1 MDRRRFAY
9 VRFTLAALAVLTV
22 LLAGCSVV
30 FEAGI
35 SGKVVTA
42 SGTGTADVADVNVFA
57 YTDKSLRDSDFE
69 KFEAGTI
76 VRPTEGSGYVA
87 TTTTNA
93 NGEFTVNK
101 IVWETKNS
109 EFGKTADVSKLYLIF
124 YHEDYKPAKTDATVI
139 SGSTNAS
146 NVYIKLEGSKD
157 YTTLNI
163 TVYDVATM
171 TAVTDSC
178 NLEYLVEGKESS
190 DSVII
195 TGTAAVRISY
205 PKDTT
210 PDVTFKLSSPGSGWK
225 MTDKNGAPIT
235 GQIISDVGEGTL
247 SVSLFM
253 KRYGFAVPGFNG
265 NVDGKVESSGDYNPS
280 DPSDNLPVWLAYKAL
295 DGKYYPFEDTLAA
308 GNLTYASQTQA
319 GNEVYYTHG
328 VFTGVGNDTE
338 IVINQETY
346 PNIADWD
353 EYTGRM
359 LDVTLAVMTGK
370 YTGAGDYSGKEFI
383 YTAGVSSTNLGHLD
397 RDPIHVED
405 IQ

>member
-163 TVYDVATM
+163 TVYDVTTKKAM
-171 TAVTDSC
+171 TTPVT
-178 NLEYLVEGKESS
+178 LEYWQD
-190 DSVII
+190 DSAEHDTVTL
-195 TGTAAVRISY
+195 TGNASIPISF
-205 PKDTT
+205 KKGEN
-210 PDVTFKLSSPGSGWK
+210 PDVFFALSSPGDSWK
-225 MTDKNGAPIT
+225 MCTREGSLIPEYKVLDVEEGTLRVSLYMMGFEYTLPAFSGDIDGTYTSTPNLDGVDNVRIHLAYVDKNG
-235 GQIISDVGEGTL
+235 GVQYFDE
-247 SVSLFM
+247 
-253 KRYGFAVPGFNG
+253 
-265 NVDGKVESSGDYNPS
+265 VESAEPETYCTRTPVGDAYYFEHGLFSGIGYN
-280 DPSDNLPVWLAYKAL
+280 DNY
-295 DGKYYPFEDTLAA
+295 
-308 GNLTYASQTQA
+308 S
-319 GNEVYYTHG
+319 
-328 VFTGVGNDTE
+328 
-338 IVINQETY
+338 IVINQENY
-346 PNIADWD
+346 PEIIDWAAFEGTELSIKLRIIFD
-353 EYTGRM
+353 FPDPATTKFYEFS
-359 LDVTLAVMTGK
+359 
-370 YTGAGDYSGKEFI
+370 YSPLKQA
-383 YTAGVSSTNLGHLD
+383 TLGHIKDKL
-397 RDPIHVED
+397 ED
-405 IQ
+405 V

>member
-163 TVYDVATM
+163 TVSDVATRNALG
-171 TAVTDSC
+171 TAC
-178 NLEYLVEGKESS
+178 NLEYQVEGKESS
-190 DSVII
+190 DSII
-195 TGTAAVRISY
+195 ATGAANIRISY

-210 PDVTFKLSSPGSGWK
+210 PDVTIKLTGPGTGWK
-225 MTDKNGAPIT
+225 MTDKDGKLIDE
-235 GQIISDVGEGTL
+235 QVIEDVGEGTL
-247 SVSLFM
+247 DVTLYMKNYSFDIPAFSGSVYFDNT
-253 KRYGFAVPGFNG
+253 KAKDDNPV
-265 NVDGKVESSGDYNPS
+265 NVNDGVQ
-280 DPSDNLPVWLAYKAL
+280 VWLQYK
-295 DGKYYPFEDTLAA
+295 KA
-308 GNLTYASQTQA
+308 GTETWADFTETKTANNLTYAAQIPS
-319 GNEVYYTHG
+319 GNNVYYSHG
-328 VFTGVGNDTE
+328 QFSGVGSTDDYTITVNSQNYSD
-338 IVINQETY
+338 
-346 PNIADWD
+346 AFDWAS
-353 EYTGRM
+353 YTGRTFS
-359 LDVTLAVMTGK
+359 LDLRVVFGDESK
-370 YTGAGDYSGKEFI
+370 VKQFVYTNN
-383 YTAGVSSTNLGHLD
+383 SSTNLGNTD
-397 RDPIHVED
+397 FTTP
-405 IQ
+405 